1 MKQTRFRFALPVVL
15 AVSIGIVVWANAG
28 TITPPAGPVAPTMHT
43 LDELFNVTSAISSAA
58 GSPSAATAPSDSEVS
73 AGDPRG
79 LVTML
84 IPEYPGSNQTT
95 GMEGTSLVLGIRH
108 EFSRTPEGTVDQQP
122 LTVFK
127 NIDKSSPGVQKAAA
141 TGQVLTQ
148 VILSFYRIDEASQI
162 LQQYYI
168 ITLSNVQVLGAS
180 PRMIHMGGGDFVHM
194 DEIQLSFQSIQWN
207 WLPENLIEQHTYS
220 AP

>member
-1 MKQTRFRFALPVVL
+1 MQQTRFRFAVPVVL
-15 AVSIGIVVWANAG
+15 AVSIGIVMWASAG

-43 LDELFNVTSAISSAA
+43 LDELFNVTSSISSAA
-58 GSPSAATAPSDSEVS
+58 GSPNAAIDPSDSEVS

-95 GMEGTSLVLGIRH
+95 GMEGTSLVLGLRH
-108 EFSRTPEGTVDQQP
+108 DFSRTQDGTIDQLP
-122 LTVFK
+122 ITVFK
-127 NIDKSSPGVQKAAA
+127 NVDKSSPGVQKAAA

-148 VILSFYRIDEASQI
+148 VILSFYRIDETSQI
-162 LQQYYI
+162 LQKYYI

-180 PRMIHMGGGDFVHM
+180 PRMVHMGGGDFVHM
-194 DEIQLSFQSIQWN
+194 DEIQFSFQSIQWN
-207 WLPENLIEQHTYS
+207 WLPDSLIEQHIFPAS
-220 AP
+220 

>member
-1 MKQTRFRFALPVVL
+1 MQQTRFRFALPVVL
-15 AVSIGIVVWANAG
+15 AVSIGIVIWANGG

-43 LDELFNVTSAISSAA
+43 LDELFNVTSSISSATS
-58 GSPSAATAPSDSEVS
+58 SPYATAPSDSEVS

-95 GMEGTSLVLGIRH
+95 GMEGTSLVLGLRH
-108 EFSRTPEGTVDQQP
+108 DFSRTQGGTIDQLP

-127 NIDKSSPGVQKAAA
+127 NIDRSSPGVQKAAA

-162 LQQYYI
+162 LQKYYI

-180 PRMIHMGGGDFVHM
+180 PRMVHMGAGDFVHM

-207 WLPENLIEQHTYS
+207 WLPDDLIEQHTFA